1 MCNSFEQTVLT
12 FCSQLLYRYG
22 IKLHY
27 NTLHYITVCSKVRP
41 CKSDKVSQTFVLRC
55 CALHCCILWWVSVTY
70 SMRVTAQWYTSNAP
84 RDAVCTQFDRCTDS
98 TGSPAGRRLLLATM
112 MPCAE
117 HGGMYSKA
125 DRPAVC
131 FAAPSVYDVWWV
143 ECRWLLEIWC
153 VMLPRSSAS
162 SLPLAV
168 VVEVLDS
175 SVLLV
180 LRQLKSVAS
189 TASEFTF
196 ESPTSARTPTVK
208 VRPISTLSILST
220 YNEVVQWASEM
231 VIAIQNNTPYQ
242 LKCIC

>member
-1 MCNSFEQTVLT
+1 MV
-12 FCSQLLYRYG
+12 
-22 IKLHY
+22 
-27 NTLHYITVCSKVRP
+27 LHYITVCSIVRL
-41 CKSDKVSQTFVLRC
+41 CKSDEVSQTFVLRC
-55 CALHCCILWWVSVTY
+55 FALHCRLLWWVSVTY
-70 SMRVTAQWYTSNAP
+70 NMRVTEQRYTSNVP

-98 TGSPAGRRLLLATM
+98 TESPTGPRLLLAAM

-117 HGGMYSKA
+117 HGGLYSKA

-131 FAAPSVYDVWWV
+131 FAASSVYDVWWV

-162 SLPLAV
+162 SVPLAV

-196 ESPTSARTPTVK
+196 ESPTSIRTPTVK
-208 VRPISTLSILST
+208 VRRI
-220 YNEVVQWASEM
+220 
-231 VIAIQNNTPYQ
+231 
-242 LKCIC
+242 